1 MTHDPFQT
9 YSGINPLAT
18 LNPWTLAA
26 AMQTGV
32 PYGVT
37 PHLGQHQGVP
47 MFGGIHPQQQLQ
59 AILATQMLQPLALA
73 AIGGGWQHQLGS
85 AQQPFAGQHNPLL
98 TMLLNPIL
106 AQQYYSS
113 LYQQPMHTGSPFGQ
127 SGSPFGQ
134 SGLPFGQMGS
144 PFGQTGSPFGQ
155 TGSPFGQTG
164 SPFGQTGYPLAP
176 QTWIGQTGF
185 GGSYGQNP
193 LLASL
198 IGRGYGQGGS
208 PWGGF

>member
-18 LNPWTLAA
+18 LNPWTVAA
-26 AMQTGV
+26 GMQTGV

-37 PHLGQHQGVP
+37 PHLGQQQSAP

-59 AILATQMLQPLALA
+59 AILASQMLHPLALA
-73 AIGGGWQHQLGS
+73 AIAGGWQHQMGGGPQ
-85 AQQPFAGQHNPLL
+85 AFGGQHNPML
-98 TMLLNPIL
+98 TMQNPLLNPIL

-113 LYQQPMHTGSPFGQ
+113 LYQQPTHTGSPFGQ
-127 SGSPFGQ
+127 FGSPFGQ
-134 SGLPFGQMGS
+134 GGS
-144 PFGQTGSPFGQ
+144 PFGQGGSPFGQ
-155 TGSPFGQTG
+155 IG

-176 QTWIGQTGF
+176 QTWIGQTGL
-185 GGSYGQNP
+185 GGGYGQNP

-198 IGRGYGQGGS
+198 IGRGYGQGS
-208 PWGGF
+208 LPWGGF